1 MQSTKVFWTDNASF
15 FFFPQRVFLR
25 KKGNLWLLPLFR
37 ANFRTK
43 IRWLSHHF
51 RLNLQRLP
59 KLKFVSIASLFGI
72 AKIFQP
78 CNFLLLTKE
87 IMSCHIKWRFFNP
100 AYLGGLF
107 CIPGLKIFI
116 YYQKYKRHLKPIYL
130 KKQRSSS
137 SFILT

>member
-37 ANFRTK
+37 ANFRTN

-59 KLKFVSIASLFGI
+59 KLKFVSISSLFGT
-72 AKIFQP
+72 AKIFLP

-87 IMSCHIKWRFFNP
+87 IMSCHNQMKIFQP
-100 AYLGGLF
+100 CIGGLF

-116 YYQKYKRHLKPIYL
+116 YYQKYNRHLKPIYL

-137 SFILT
+137 PFLLT